1 MLNGQSKRKCKL
13 NQIQKC
19 EEYLEKIDEEKL
31 LLWNMI
37 RIEGDIYKL
46 VPFFQH
52 GDVIYATEKII
63 LKQTRS
69 TLLHGSGKLPGNP
82 ICMRKLNTSAFS
94 GLSFSSIFS
103 HGKS

>member
-1 MLNGQSKRKCKL
+1 LNH
-13 NQIQKC
+13 IQKQ
-19 EEYLEKIDEEKL
+19 EECLEKIYEENL
-31 LLWNMI
+31 LLRNMT

-63 LKQTRS
+63 FKQARR
-69 TLLHGSGKLPGNP
+69 TLSHGSGKLPGNLN
-82 ICMRKLNTSAFS
+82 CMRKLDTSAFG
-94 GLSFSSIFS
+94 GLCFASIFS